1 MVNFKITNERVLI
14 DELNLQLQYDKSI
27 TSTGAT
33 MALPA
38 ASEDLADWITDSR
51 QFVAQQYGDWK
62 QVMADFSA
70 SVNETGPKLTRHV
83 ETITAQIKDLFP
95 KLITQTPT
103 VTASTPIAAWLRKNL
118 PDNISDVITRSV
130 TSHVEKLMPCHP
142 ATNAD
147 IHFTLDADVRET
159 IGQKLEQLDTEL
171 VSEAAI
177 LAAWNDLWTS
187 ADNVKRAVDQVAFR
201 RDTLEAIAQRRNL
214 NIYGP
219 FGLFADLQRLLGNS
233 LDAVQEEVAREA
245 GTASV
250 PTFSGKQ
257 SSEPLWR
264 RLQLCQNVLVRQPD
278 RGDCVVWLRL
288 EPATL
293 PRNEVQHGQVAFYNA
308 AFLTSAIGDPSTA
321 CRFKVPPVELLNLT
335 PTAAAPLR
343 TGNEAWESGWSQAY
357 ARVALPNIE
366 IHAAESRARALVEAL
381 KVANRPEKNSWR
393 IMNGA
398 ILFVAGSPRTLLEWG
413 SKQDPPEMYYSDH
426 DRFGYDVD
434 QMAPNKRTLNAR
446 SLHDLQRV
454 VAMDATLTLA
464 VDEGPQST
472 VMAAVRVIEH
482 MNAWTTGGKADWA
495 DFVSHYFKKTQS
507 RSWAIHFISHYSILA
522 IKWCVNDLAPNIG
535 TQQRVAQIRSA
546 IERSMGPHSAYD
558 RVAAAGHVAE
568 LHKIYSDA
576 NHRLARG
583 LGELMHILASPQAMS
598 QHMEAESE
606 AFDRQLGRLKRLRNC
621 AIHGGPVSEAGCQS
635 VSTFAQSLA
644 YRGLNEAM
652 KALLTSETIPE
663 HMENYREDSLMRH
676 ERIERDG
683 IVNDLFM
690 PQPAAPS
697 GGKP

>member
-1 MVNFKITNERVLI
+1 VNFKITNERLLI
-14 DELNLQLQYDKSI
+14 EELNLQLQYDKPI

-33 MALPA
+33 MTLPA
-38 ASEDLADWITDSR
+38 ATDDLADWITDSR
-51 QFVAQQYGDWK
+51 QFVAQQYVDWK

-70 SVNETGPKLTRHV
+70 SVKETGPKLTRHV
-83 ETITAQIKDLFP
+83 ETITAQIELLFP
-95 KLITQTPT
+95 KLITQISP
-103 VTASTPIAAWLRKNL
+103 VTASSSIAAWLRKIL
-118 PDNISDVITRSV
+118 PEDLSDAIARSV
-130 TSHVEKLMPCHP
+130 TSHVEKLVPRQP
-142 ATNAD
+142 ATKARV
-147 IHFTLDADVRET
+147 HFTLDADVRDV
-159 IGQKLEQLDTEL
+159 ISRKLEHLDTEL
-171 VSEAAI
+171 ASEAAI
-177 LAAWNDLWTS
+177 LAAWNDLWIS

-201 RDTLEAIAQRRNL
+201 RDTLEAVARRRNL
-214 NIYGP
+214 DVHGP
-219 FGLFADLQRLLGNS
+219 FGLFADLQRLLANS

-245 GTASV
+245 GTAYV
-250 PTFSGKQ
+250 PTFCGNQ

-264 RLQLCQNVLVRQPD
+264 RLELCQNVLTRQPD

-293 PRNEVQHGQVAFYNA
+293 PQNEVVHGQVAFYNA

-321 CRFKVPPVELLNLT
+321 GRFKVPPVELLNLT

-343 TGNEAWESGWSQAY
+343 AGDEAWESGCSQAY
-357 ARVALPNIE
+357 ARVELPDIE
-366 IHAAESRARALVEAL
+366 IHAAESRARALVAAL
-381 KVANRPEKNSWR
+381 KVANRPEKNSWQ

-398 ILFVAGSPRTLLEWG
+398 ILFVEGGARTFLEWG
-413 SKQDPPEMYYSDH
+413 SAQDPPDMYYSDR
-426 DRFGYDVD
+426 DRFGYDVE
-434 QMAPNKRTLNAR
+434 QMAPNMRTLNAS
-446 SLHDLQRV
+446 SLHDLKRV

-482 MNAWTTGGKADWA
+482 MNTWTTGAKADWA

-507 RSWAIHFISHYSILA
+507 RSRAIHFINHYSILA

-535 TQQRVAQIRSA
+535 AQQRVAQIRSA
-546 IERSMGPHSAYD
+546 IESSMGPHTAYD

-583 LGELMHILASPQAMS
+583 LGELKHILASPKAMS
-598 QHMEAESE
+598 QHMDSESE
-606 AFDRQLGRLKRLRNC
+606 TFDRQLGRLKRLRNC

-644 YRGLNEAM
+644 YRCLNEAM

-663 HMENYREDSLMRH
+663 HMERYREDSLMRQ
-676 ERIERDG
+676 ERIERYG
-683 IVNDLFM
+683 IVSDLFM
-690 PQPAAPS
+690 PQPATQPGS
-697 GGKP
+697 KP